1 MCSVNSLLKGAESV
15 LTIGPAPF
23 PESVPRSYLDLVPV
37 IIEIQK
43 ATFLV
48 FNLLTKGRVGGF

>member
-15 LTIGPAPF
+15 LTIGPPPF

-43 ATFLV
+43 ATILSRRHLV
-48 FNLLTKGRVGGF
+48 EVL